1 MYTLVQEI
9 HPSLAH
15 LTSDQIKELIHRF
28 YKNERIDDLCSFF
41 KIDRRGLLLHRLLPA
56 QLSQEKCPNCG
67 EIMIIPWPSK
77 SRKKESQRPRCQK
90 CTHNQK
96 RRCYCAFCK
105 GQLNKKIALSN
116 KSKIDVLSQGNNQ
129 LQRSYYNAHNL
140 SLSQAVA
147 LLALARCNDLA
158 SPARDD
164 FLSTK
169 LFAPKGKIG
178 NELIKELNEI
188 QIVKI
193 EEDAGDIKKIQWDVV
208 GNVLYD
214 LIDKIEYCL
223 LHHDWPDHWYSQDSM
238 FAADLALAE
247 AQEYFDICLHERHFS
262 KSNSLNANSL
272 IKTCL
277 TSLSVGQCCY
287 LIALSARNASD
298 FMVKTNCSY
307 HHAAINMLENFQ
319 QLSQLIVNKRQKIE
333 PIERDVRCQRSMISY
348 VFYDTF
354 LGTNEDGFALS
365 ASNPLDVRLFT
376 NR

>member
-9 HPSLAH
+9 HPYLAH
-15 LTSDQIKELIHRF
+15 LTLDQIKELIHRF
-28 YKNERIDDLCSFF
+28 YKNERTEDLCAIF
-41 KIDRRGLLLHRLLPA
+41 KIDRRGNLLHRLLPA
-56 QLSQEKCPNCG
+56 QLSREKCPNCG

-77 SRKKESQRPRCQK
+77 SRMKESQRPRCQK

-96 RRCYCAFCK
+96 RRCNCTFCK
-105 GQLNKKIALSN
+105 NQLNKKIALP
-116 KSKIDVLSQGNNQ
+116 KKPKIDVFLRDNNQ
-129 LQRSYYNAHNL
+129 LQQSFYNAHNL
-140 SLSQAVA
+140 SLPQAVA
-147 LLALARCNDLA
+147 LLSLARCNDL
-158 SPARDD
+158 PYPTRDV
-164 FLSTK
+164 FLSTE
-169 LFAPKGKIG
+169 LFAPKGKFC
-178 NELIKELNEI
+178 NELIRELNEI
-188 QIVKI
+188 QIIKI
-193 EEDAGDIKKIQWDVV
+193 EEGAVDIRKIQWNVVDVV
-208 GNVLYD
+208 LFD
-214 LIDKIEYCL
+214 LINKIEYCL
-223 LHHDWPDHWYSQDSM
+223 LHHEWPEHWYSQDTK
-238 FAADLALAE
+238 FTADLALAE
-247 AQEYFDICLHERHFS
+247 AQEYFDVCLHERHFS
-262 KSNSLNANSL
+262 KSNSLNAYNL

-277 TSLSVGQCCY
+277 SSLSVGQCCY

-319 QLSQLIVNKRQKIE
+319 QLSQLVLNKRQKIE